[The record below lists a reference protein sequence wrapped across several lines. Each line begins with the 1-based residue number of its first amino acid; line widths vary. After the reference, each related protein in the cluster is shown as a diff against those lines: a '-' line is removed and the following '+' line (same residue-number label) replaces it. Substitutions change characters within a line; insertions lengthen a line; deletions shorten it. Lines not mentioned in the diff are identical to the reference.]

1 MANITTGSSLRNG
14 SATNHRKIAIKFK
27 CFEKVSSEFTF
38 RSTKVAITET
48 SRFAKEI
55 FVATFGINANDF
67 LVLMVVSK

>member
-1 MANITTGSSLRNG
+1 MKPL
-14 SATNHRKIAIKFK
+14 KFK
-27 CFEKVSSEFTF
+27 CFEKISSEFTF